1 MLSRFGEKFTDLYK
15 RFMPDSFV
23 FAFLLTLVTAIAS
36 ILFLG
41 TTPIEII
48 TSWYKGFW
56 GLLEFGMQLI
66 LILVTGYSIA
76 LSPQIDK
83 GINKLSSFVK
93 TPAQVYLTVT
103 VLGVLLSSIS
113 WGLIVVVAVLARQLA
128 QKVRGINYPFLI
140 ACVYFANNVWVTGL
154 SSSIPLVLNTE
165 SNFIIKE
172 GILEQVIPTSYT
184 LGSSLN
190 FSILALYFVFAP
202 LLVLLLIPKKN
213 EGNEL
218 NDLVSDKTS
227 IPSKSIIEEA
237 SLSISKEK
245 SLSDRLNHSRV
256 LQFLIYL
263 MGLIFIV
270 YYFTIN
276 GFDINLNIVIFIFII
291 LGLILHQN
299 PKRYSIAMKRAS
311 SNVSGIIFQ
320 FPFYAGIMGI
330 MIHTGLGST
339 FAKWIA
345 NYASIEFFPYI
356 SFIIGGVVNFAIPS
370 GGGEFAVIGP
380 SLLEAANE
388 IAVGLPL
395 DQVTELISKTSL
407 AIAYGESLT
416 NLLQPFYLLIV
427 LPVMGAGTYIEARDV
442 MGYLVIPFI
451 FFFTAESLLILFLN

>member
-1 MLSRFGEKFTDLYK
+1 MCSC
-15 RFMPDSFV
+15 
-23 FAFLLTLVTAIAS
+23 
-36 ILFLG
+36 
-41 TTPIEII
+41 
-48 TSWYKGFW
+48 
-56 GLLEFGMQLI
+56 
-66 LILVTGYSIA
+66 
-76 LSPQIDK
+76 
-83 GINKLSSFVK
+83 SS
-93 TPAQVYLTVT
+93 Q
-103 VLGVLLSSIS
+103 
-113 WGLIVVVAVLARQLA
+113 
-128 QKVRGINYPFLI
+128 
-140 ACVYFANNVWVTGL
+140 
-154 SSSIPLVLNTE
+154 
-165 SNFIIKE
+165 
-172 GILEQVIPTSYT
+172 
-184 LGSSLN
+184 
-190 FSILALYFVFAP
+190 
-202 LLVLLLIPKKN
+202 KKN

-218 NDLVSDKTS
+218 NDLIKDKTS

-245 SLSDRLNHSRV
+245 SFSDRLNHSKV

-263 MGLIFIV
+263 MGLIFII
-270 YYFTIN
+270 YYFTTN

-299 PKRYSIAMKRAS
+299 PKRYSVAMKRAS

-356 SFIIGGVVNFAIPS
+356 SFLIGGVVNFAIPS

-380 SLLEAANE
+380 SLLEAAKE
-388 IAVGLPL
+388 IAVGLPM

-451 FFFTAESLLILFLN
+451 FFFIAESLLILFLI

>member
-23 FAFLLTLVTAIAS
+23 FAFLLTLLTAIAS

-41 TTPIEII
+41 ATPIEII

-76 LSPQIDK
+76 LAPQIDQ

-93 TPAQVYLTVT
+93 TPAQVYLIVT
-103 VLGVLLSSIS
+103 VLGVLLSTIS

-128 QKVRGINYPFLI
+128 LKVKGINYPFLI

-165 SNFIIKE
+165 SNFIIKS
-172 GILEQVIPTSYT
+172 GILEQVIPTSFT

-245 SLSDRLNHSRV
+245 SLSDRLNHSKV
-256 LQFLIYL
+256 LQFLIL
-263 MGLIFIV
+263 SLIHI
-270 YYFTIN
+270 
-276 GFDINLNIVIFIFII
+276 
-291 LGLILHQN
+291 
-299 PKRYSIAMKRAS
+299 
-311 SNVSGIIFQ
+311 
-320 FPFYAGIMGI
+320 
-330 MIHTGLGST
+330 
-339 FAKWIA
+339 
-345 NYASIEFFPYI
+345 
-356 SFIIGGVVNFAIPS
+356 
-370 GGGEFAVIGP
+370 
-380 SLLEAANE
+380 
-388 IAVGLPL
+388 
-395 DQVTELISKTSL
+395 
-407 AIAYGESLT
+407 
-416 NLLQPFYLLIV
+416 
-427 LPVMGAGTYIEARDV
+427 
-442 MGYLVIPFI
+442 
-451 FFFTAESLLILFLN
+451 

>member
-23 FAFLLTLVTAIAS
+23 FAFLLTLLTAIAS

-41 TTPIEII
+41 ATPIEII

-76 LSPQIDK
+76 LAPQIDQR
-83 GINKLSSFVK
+83 INKLSSFVK
-93 TPAQVYLTVT
+93 TPSQVYLIVT
-103 VLGVLLSSIS
+103 VLGVLLSTIS

-128 QKVRGINYPFLI
+128 LKVKGINYPFLI

-165 SNFIIKE
+165 SNFIIKA
-172 GILEQVIPTSYT
+172 GILEQVIPTSFT

-202 LLVLLLIPKKN
+202 ILVLLLIPKKK
-213 EGNEL
+213 EGYEL
-218 NDLVSDKTS
+218 NDLIKDKTS

-245 SLSDRLNHSRV
+245 SFSDRLNQSTV

-263 MGLIFIV
+263 MGLIFII
-270 YYFTIN
+270 YYFTTN

-299 PKRYSIAMKRAS
+299 PKQYAIAMKRAS

-330 MIHTGLGST
+330 MIHTGLGSN

-345 NYASIEFFPYI
+345 NYASIEFFPYV
-356 SFIIGGVVNFAIPS
+356 SFLIGGVINFAIPS

-380 SLLEAANE
+380 SLLEAAKE

-427 LPVMGAGTYIEARDV
+427 LPVMGAGTNIEARDV
-442 MGYLVIPFI
+442 MGYLVIPFM

>member
-1 MLSRFGEKFTDLYK
+1 M
-15 RFMPDSFV
+15 
-23 FAFLLTLVTAIAS
+23 
-36 ILFLG
+36 
-41 TTPIEII
+41 
-48 TSWYKGFW
+48 
-56 GLLEFGMQLI
+56 
-66 LILVTGYSIA
+66 
-76 LSPQIDK
+76 
-83 GINKLSSFVK
+83 
-93 TPAQVYLTVT
+93 
-103 VLGVLLSSIS
+103 
-113 WGLIVVVAVLARQLA
+113 
-128 QKVRGINYPFLI
+128 
-140 ACVYFANNVWVTGL
+140 
-154 SSSIPLVLNTE
+154 
-165 SNFIIKE
+165 
-172 GILEQVIPTSYT
+172 
-184 LGSSLN
+184 
-190 FSILALYFVFAP
+190 
-202 LLVLLLIPKKN
+202 LLLIPKKN

-218 NDLVSDKTS
+218 NDLIKDKTS

-245 SLSDRLNHSRV
+245 SFSDRLNHSKV

-263 MGLIFIV
+263 MGLIFII
-270 YYFTIN
+270 YYFTTN

-299 PKRYSIAMKRAS
+299 PKRYSVAMKRAS

-345 NYASIEFFPYI
+345 NHASIEFFPYI
-356 SFIIGGVVNFAIPS
+356 SFLIGGVVNFAIPS

-380 SLLEAANE
+380 SLLEAAKE

-451 FFFTAESLLILFLN
+451 FFFIAESLLILFLN

>member
-23 FAFLLTLVTAIAS
+23 FAFLLTLFTAIAS
-36 ILFLG
+36 ILFMEA
-41 TTPIEII
+41 TPLKVI
-48 TSWYKGFW
+48 TSWYQGFW

-76 LSPQIDK
+76 LAPQIDL
-83 GINKLSSFVK
+83 GINKLSGFVK
-93 TPAQVYLTVT
+93 TPAQVYLIVM
-103 VLGVLLSSIS
+103 VLGVLLSTIS

-128 QKVRGINYPFLI
+128 LKVKGINYPFLI

-154 SSSIPLVLNTE
+154 ASSIPLVLNTE
-165 SNFIIKE
+165 SNFIIE
-172 GILEQVIPTSYT
+172 AGILDQVIPTSYT
-184 LGSSLN
+184 LGSTLN
-190 FSILALYFVFAP
+190 FSILALYVIFAP
-202 LLVLLLIPKKN
+202 ILVLLLIPKRS

-218 NDLVSDKTS
+218 NDLIIDKTS
-227 IPSKSIIEEA
+227 IPSKSIIQEA
-237 SLSISKEK
+237 SLSISTEK
-245 SLSDRLNHSRV
+245 SFSDRLNHSKV

-263 MGLIFIV
+263 MGLIFIIH
-270 YYFTIN
+270 YFTTN

-299 PKRYSIAMKRAS
+299 PKQYAIAMKRAS

-330 MIHTGLGST
+330 MIHTGLGSN

-356 SFIIGGVVNFAIPS
+356 SFLIGGIVNFAIPS

-380 SLLEAANE
+380 SLLEAAKE

-427 LPVMGAGTYIEARDV
+427 LPVMGAGTNIEARDV
-442 MGYLVIPFI
+442 MGYLVIPFM
-451 FFFTAESLLILFLN
+451 FFFIAESFLILFLN